1 MVRAF
6 LIAALSMAALSGC
19 AASSYAGIGLA
30 PGAADPGVQAL
41 ARQAM
46 DGDKPAQLK
55 LGLLYEQAAD
65 GIIALEPDDPADPGR
80 IEDIRAANEIFRI
93 GTGSRDL
100 EKYGGWRLLAMTR
113 AGSLYK
119 SAAAHSGKEGLSG
132 AGTRLSAIE
141 DAIFRERFVTRFND
155 PNDEICQDSY
165 SYDDWRREAHF
176 IVEGRL
182 SYRFV
187 RQPERSAS
195 ESWVDW
201 EKRHYEAAI
210 DIERFVKWPDKFPK
224 PAKLSFVG
232 DVVEGQ
238 LVDTATGD
246 RRGCRT
252 WGPDG
257 AADGERAIVVLQYR
271 GAPVGAGGFEIV
283 RTIKAGSGG

>member
-1 MVRAF
+1 MVRAL

-19 AASSYAGIGLA
+19 AANSYMGIGLA

-46 DGDKPAQLK
+46 AGDKRAQLK
-55 LGLLYEQAAD
+55 LGSLYQQAAD
-65 GIIALEPDDPADPGR
+65 GIVVPEPGAPSNPAR
-80 IEDIRAANEIFRI
+80 IEDVRAANEIFRI
-93 GTGSRDL
+93 GTGSDDL
-100 EKYGGWRLLAMTR
+100 KKYGSWRMLAMTR
-113 AGSLYK
+113 AGALYK
-119 SAAAHSGKEGLSG
+119 SAATDSIEEGLPE

-155 PNDEICQDSY
+155 PNDEICQDGY

-187 RQPERSAS
+187 RPERSAT

-201 EKRHYEAAI
+201 EKRHYQAAI
-210 DIERFVKWPDKFPK
+210 DIERFIKWPDKFPK

-232 DVVEGQ
+232 DVIEGQ

-252 WGPDG
+252 WGPDD
-257 AADGERAIVVLQYR
+257 AADGEKAIVVLQYR
-271 GAPVGAGGFEIV
+271 GTPVGTGGFEIV
-283 RTIKAGSGG
+283 RTIKPGAGG

>member
-1 MVRAF
+1 MVRAL

-19 AASSYAGIGLA
+19 AANSYVGIGLA
-30 PGAADPGVQAL
+30 PGAADPAVQTL

-46 DGDKPAQLK
+46 AGDRRAQLK
-55 LGLLYEQAAD
+55 LGSLYQQAAD
-65 GIIALEPDDPADPGR
+65 GIVATEPGVSADPAR
-80 IEDIRAANEIFRI
+80 IDDMRAANEIFRI

-100 EKYGGWRLLAMTR
+100 KKYGSWRMLAMTR
-113 AGSLYK
+113 AGALYR
-119 SAAAHSGKEGLSG
+119 SAASDAGAAGLPE

-141 DAIFRERFVTRFND
+141 DAIFKERFVTRFND
-155 PNDEICQDSY
+155 PNDEVCQDGY
-165 SYDDWRREAHF
+165 SYDDWRRQAHF

-210 DIERFVKWPDKFPK
+210 DIERFVKWPDKFPR
-224 PAKLSFVG
+224 PANLTFVG

-252 WGPDG
+252 WAPDA